1 MKYIMKTPVLILLFI
16 IIVVLFIVY
25 FKRQDQ
31 IRVTMQ
37 TENLK
42 SFSTTIK
49 ENLLTPAQYKILKE
63 GGTEIPFTSPLLHEK
78 RKGTYVT
85 ADCNEPVFRSEQKF
99 DSETGWPSFYAPI
112 NKEAVIEKIDIMIGI
127 SRTEIISPICKS
139 HLGHVFN
146 DAPQTP
152 TGLRYCINGLAL
164 IFIPDKIQ

>member
-1 MKYIMKTPVLILLFI
+1 MKYITRIPTLITLFI
-16 IIVVLFIVY
+16 IISFLFVQY
-25 FKRQDQ
+25 FKHQDEMISQ
-31 IRVTMQ
+31 KQ
-37 TENLK
+37 TESLK
-42 SFSTTIK
+42 SFSTTTK
-49 ENLLTPAQYKILKE
+49 ENQLTTAQYKVLKE
-63 GGTEIPFTSPLLHEK
+63 GGTEVPYSSPLLNEK

-99 DSETGWPSFYAPI
+99 DSKTGWPSFYAPI
-112 NKEAVIEKIDIMIGI
+112 NKNAVIEKTDSTEGM
-127 SRTEIISPICKS
+127 SRKEIVSPVCKS

>member
-1 MKYIMKTPVLILLFI
+1 MKYITKIPVLIILF
-16 IIVVLFIVY
+16 VLIAFLFVAY
-25 FKRQDQ
+25 FKKQDTQ
-31 IRVTMQ
+31 VLSM
-37 TENLK
+37 
-42 SFSTTIK
+42 TTK
-49 ENLLTPAQYKILKE
+49 ENQLTPAQYKVLKE
-63 GGTEIPFTSPLLHEK
+63 GGTEIPYTSPLLHEK

-99 DSETGWPSFYAPI
+99 DSGTGWPSFYAPI
-112 NKEAVIEKIDIMIGI
+112 NKDGVIEKTDSTMGI

-164 IFIPDKIQ
+164 VFIPDKIQ